1 MKQLLNKLSKP
12 SERGQVIVII
22 VFAMVGLISA
32 IGLMT
37 DGGIL
42 LIEYAKLKRA
52 IDAASIASAS
62 QYRRGFVA
70 QDLVDAAQE
79 FLILNDSEA
88 DNIVIYRCKR
98 DPETDAVITDVDG
111 TEHDEALCEL
121 PRRKLIRV
129 DATRL
134 VQFGFMRVVGI
145 DSGSISASSVGEAAS
160 IDMVLVIDNSISMVY
175 ETNPTGEDDKIDP
188 SEDPAVCNAAHTCQP
203 MEGIKALAAQ
213 FVEDFM
219 FFPYDRVAIVTMTNP
234 TPDIAVIGGV
244 LPRNAYTVLPLDDSE
259 SDVLAA
265 IDGIRVFQPGECPF
279 DPDNTTFYGTCR
291 DTCLQAEIDRDVTD
305 PGSPCHLNTAGT
317 FLSDSCT
324 RGPGNDQRVCGS
336 SNIGFALYTGSQEY
350 LRESAGVRD
359 DSFWTLVLLAGGP
372 SNASSPEPVLT
383 VSFTDSDSNGFPDD
397 PEYWGFCPTGTT
409 LRCRDADSNSRHAE
423 SDSMYDSDDYARDI
437 ADLVANP
444 DSGGGITVF
453 TIGYGALLQTN
464 TAGGAPLLEYIAESA
479 GGASANHGFY
489 QDAAVLSDL
498 GPVFEE
504 IGKYIF
510 TKLSQ

>member
-88 DNIVIYRCKR
+88 DNILIYRCKR
-98 DPETDAVITDVDG
+98 DPETDDIITDVDG

-160 IDMVLVIDNSISMVY
+160 IDMVLVIDNSISMAY
-175 ETNPTGEDDKIDP
+175 ETNPTGPVETLEP
-188 SEDPAVCNAAHTCQP
+188 EEDPAVCNAAHTCQP

-234 TPDIAVIGGV
+234 TPDIIVTGGV
-244 LPRNAYTVLPLDDSE
+244 LLEMPTPS
-259 SDVLAA
+259 
-265 IDGIRVFQPGECPF
+265 
-279 DPDNTTFYGTCR
+279 CR
-291 DTCLQAEIDRDVTD
+291 LTIANQMCW
-305 PGSPCHLNTAGT
+305 
-317 FLSDSCT
+317 
-324 RGPGNDQRVCGS
+324 QRS
-336 SNIGFALYTGSQEY
+336 MAFGFFNLGM
-350 LRESAGVRD
+350 
-359 DSFWTLVLLAGGP
+359 
-372 SNASSPEPVLT
+372 PV
-383 VSFTDSDSNGFPDD
+383 
-397 PEYWGFCPTGTT
+397 
-409 LRCRDADSNSRHAE
+409 
-423 SDSMYDSDDYARDI
+423 
-437 ADLVANP
+437 
-444 DSGGGITVF
+444 
-453 TIGYGALLQTN
+453 
-464 TAGGAPLLEYIAESA
+464 
-479 GGASANHGFY
+479 
-489 QDAAVLSDL
+489 
-498 GPVFEE
+498 
-504 IGKYIF
+504 
-510 TKLSQ
+510 